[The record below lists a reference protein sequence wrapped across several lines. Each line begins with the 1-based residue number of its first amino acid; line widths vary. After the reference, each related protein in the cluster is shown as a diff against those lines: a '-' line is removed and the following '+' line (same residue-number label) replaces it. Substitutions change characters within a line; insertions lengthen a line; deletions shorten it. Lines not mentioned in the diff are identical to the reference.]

1 MLEFLEHPGEDGC
14 GRKGGGDSGIVME
27 DVCEDGIQNLGVR
40 RLVLIILKAG
50 ILVGG
55 LVVVVVGVMIV
66 VVLG

>member
-1 MLEFLEHPGEDGC
+1 MREE
-14 GRKGGGDSGIVME
+14 RGGDSGIVME